1 MLILHSQ
8 QIDNLKKENFDL
20 KLKLHFLEE
29 RLAQLAPDQVKQA
42 LDQNINLKV
51 EVQARGREV
60 KKMKKRQTEL
70 EKALDVGNEERT
82 ALQRELRELER
93 RLSSWEG
100 GRRHDEREE
109 EIQELQLRNEELAA
123 DMEEMG
129 NLMQEHVEEKERLQ
143 DLLTQQQPASRNANM
158 SMVSEGGE
166 RRSKERIARLEA
178 ELEQLRDEAQQ
189 ELEDARIRED
199 DLIDEVNG
207 LKTSIEALERRREAE
222 NMERSESRSMM
233 LEEREAREDLEEGY
247 NAARDK
253 LAAMQLELQ
262 DSEDALAQKDQDID
276 QIVQQHNAIL
286 AENDA
291 NWQEEIQQAREQA
304 EQLQD
309 VSSLQSVFYFA
320 LTHST
325 IDSRRA

>member
-1 MLILHSQ
+1 
-8 QIDNLKKENFDL
+8 
-20 KLKLHFLEE
+20 
-29 RLAQLAPDQVKQA
+29 
-42 LDQNINLKV
+42 
-51 EVQARGREV
+51 
-60 KKMKKRQTEL
+60 
-70 EKALDVGNEERT
+70 
-82 ALQRELRELER
+82 
-93 RLSSWEG
+93 
-100 GRRHDEREE
+100 
-109 EIQELQLRNEELAA
+109 
-123 DMEEMG
+123 
-129 NLMQEHVEEKERLQ
+129 VEEKERLQ
-143 DLLTQQQPASRNANM
+143 DLLAQQQPASRNANM

-309 VSSLQSVFYFA
+309 VSSLQSAFYFA